1 MNTPPRAKIVH
12 KELSYA
18 VVGCAQRVHAA
29 LGPGFPESIY
39 HKALAHELT
48 KAKIP
53 FESQARFEVAYD
65 GVALGEF
72 RVDLF
77 EDGKIVVEV
86 KAAESLCKQHEAQTL
101 AYLKASRTELA
112 ILMNFGEASLNVRR
126 FVG

>member
-39 HKALAHELT
+39 HKALAHELA

-53 FESQARFEVAYD
+53 FQSEARFEVAYD
-65 GVALGEF
+65 GVVLGEF

-77 EDGKIVVEV
+77 VDGKIVLEV